1 MEKSITIRHVPDAT
15 CAELAARGGRSLQ
28 EYLLLQLVEIAGS
41 PDADTVVAG
50 MRARKDAE
58 VADQHRSAE
67 SGGHARAQG
76 RDRHHDV
83 S

>member
-50 MRARKDAE
+50 MRARKDATGTTMSPDRI
-58 VADQHRSAE
+58 VRL
-67 SGGHARAQG
+67 
-76 RDRHHDV
+76 RDLERR
-83 S
+83 